1 MARLLKQGTGWR
13 VGWDATAVEF
23 RALVGGPDWAIELT
37 APELHD
43 FCHLLGQLS
52 QTMQQM
58 AAELMDEET
67 IACEAESDLLWLE
80 VEGFPYA
87 YSLRFMLRSGR
98 RGEGYWP
105 SEAVPELQQALQTLE
120 VF

>member
-1 MARLLKQGTGWR
+1 MARLLKQGLGWR
-13 VGWDATAVEF
+13 VGWDATAIEF
-23 RALVGGPDWAIELT
+23 QALLGGEAWAIELT

-43 FCHLLGQLS
+43 FCRLLGQLS
-52 QTMQQM
+52 HTMQQM
-58 AAELMDEET
+58 SAELMDAEG

-80 VEGFPYA
+80 VAGFPHA

-105 SEAVPELQQALQTLE
+105 SEAVTELQQALQTLKM
-120 VF
+120 F